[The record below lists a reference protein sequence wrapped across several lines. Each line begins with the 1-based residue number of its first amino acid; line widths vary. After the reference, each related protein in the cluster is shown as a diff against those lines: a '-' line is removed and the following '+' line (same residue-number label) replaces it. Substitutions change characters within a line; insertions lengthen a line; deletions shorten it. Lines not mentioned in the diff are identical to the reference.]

1 MTINAAPIVGELWY
15 TYYLGTVDFFVVTN
29 ATRLTA
35 ELLHVGTRYE
45 YTGKA
50 RRARAYPVK
59 EITPFTMWKDEGKK
73 DGKDGTRKTC
83 PLMKATVGGCRELT
97 AQVGMIIQRR
107 NYKRILARRVPSVK
121 DGIEHACTRRLD
133 AVERVHV
140 GDTFKDAATNIVYE
154 LAEISQHGRS
164 EFKALA
170 TVDEMLDVMHEAPNN
185 NRVVAA
191 FRSYV
196 YLDEDEQLYIES
208 PSHKPTRAY
217 KI

>member
-1 MTINAAPIVGELWY
+1 MIDIAPIVGELWY

-50 RRARAYPVK
+50 RRARAYAVK

-83 PLMKATVGGCRELT
+83 PLMKATVGRGRELT
-97 AQVGMIIQRR
+97 AQVGMIIQRS
-107 NYKRILARRVPSVK
+107 NYKRILARRVENVK
-121 DGIEHACTRRLD
+121 EGVEYACTRRLD

-140 GDTFKDAATNIVYE
+140 GDKFKDATGIVYE
-154 LAEISQHGRS
+154 LAEIDKLSRS
-164 EFKALA
+164 SFKALA
-170 TVDEMLDVMHEAPNN
+170 TVDEMLDVMHHAPNN
-185 NRVVAA
+185 NLICAA

-196 YLDEDEQLYIES
+196 YLDEDEKLYIE
-208 PSHKPTRAY
+208 PPTHKTKYAY

>member
-1 MTINAAPIVGELWY
+1 MTTINAAPIVGELWY

-59 EITPFTMWKDEGKK
+59 EITPYSLWKDDK
-73 DGKDGTRKTC
+73 KDGTRKTC
-83 PLMKATVGGCRELT
+83 QLMKATVGRGRELT
-97 AQVGMIIQRR
+97 AQVGMIIQRS
-107 NYKRILARRVPSVK
+107 NYKRVLARKVPSVK
-121 DGIEHACTRRLD
+121 DGIEHACTRRLN
-133 AVERVHV
+133 AVERVHI
-140 GDTFKDAATNIVYE
+140 GDTFKDAATGIVYE
-154 LAEISQHGRS
+154 LTEISQHGRS

-185 NRVVAA
+185 NRICAA

>member
-1 MTINAAPIVGELWY
+1 MIDITPIVGELWY

-50 RRARAYPVK
+50 RRARAYAVK

-83 PLMKATVGGCRELT
+83 QLMKATVGRCRELT
-97 AQVGMIIQRR
+97 AQVGLVIQRS
-107 NYKRILARRVPSVK
+107 NYKRILARKVPNVK
-121 DGIEHACTRRLD
+121 EGVEYACTRRLD

-140 GDTFKDAATNIVYE
+140 GDTFKDAATGIVYE
-154 LAEISQHGRS
+154 LTEIQRFGRS

-185 NRVVAA
+185 NRICAA

>member
-1 MTINAAPIVGELWY
+1 MIDITPIVGELWY
-15 TYYLGTVDFFVVTN
+15 TYYLGTVDFFVITN
-29 ATRLTA
+29 ATRLHA
-35 ELLHVGTRYE
+35 ELLHVGTKYV

-50 RRARAYPVK
+50 RRARAHAVK

-97 AQVGMIIQRR
+97 AQVGLVIQRS
-107 NYKRILARRVPSVK
+107 NYKRILARKVPSVK
-121 DGIEHACTRRLD
+121 DGIERACPRNLD

-140 GDTFKDAATNIVYE
+140 GDKFKDNVTGIVYE
-154 LAEISQHGRS
+154 LVEISQHGRS
-164 EFKALA
+164 VFKALA
-170 TVDEMLDVMHEAPNN
+170 TVDELLGKMQEITAID
-185 NRVVAA
+185 RICAA

-196 YLDEDEQLYIES
+196 CLDEDEQLYIE
-208 PSHKPTRAY
+208 PPTHKTKYAY

>member
-35 ELLHVGTRYE
+35 ELLHVGTKYV

-59 EITPFTMWKDEGKK
+59 EVTPYSLWKDNK
-73 DGKDGTRKTC
+73 KDGTRSTC
-83 PLMKATVGGCRELT
+83 QLMKASVGGCRELT
-97 AQVGMIIQRR
+97 AQVGLIIQRR
-107 NYKRILARRVPSVK
+107 NYKRILARRVPNAK
-121 DGIEHACTRRLD
+121 EGIEHACTRRLD

-140 GDTFKDAATNIVYE
+140 GDTFKDAATGIVYE
-154 LAEISQHGRS
+154 LTEISQHGRS

-196 YLDEDEQLYIES
+196 YLDEDEKLYIES
-208 PSHKPTRAY
+208 PAHKTVRAY

>member
-1 MTINAAPIVGELWY
+1 MIEITPIVGELWY
-15 TYYLGTVDFFVVTN
+15 TYYLGTVDFFVITN

-59 EITPFTMWKDEGKK
+59 EITPYSLWKDDK
-73 DGKDGTRKTC
+73 KDGTRSTC
-83 PLMKATVGGCRELT
+83 QLMKATVGRGRELT

-107 NYKRILARRVPSVK
+107 NYKRILARRVENVK
-121 DGIEHACTRRLD
+121 EGIERACPRNLD
-133 AVERVHV
+133 AVERVRV
-140 GDTFKDAATNIVYE
+140 GDKFKDDVTGIVYE

-164 EFKALA
+164 VFKALA
-170 TVDEMLDVMHEAPNN
+170 TVDELLGKMQDITAID
-185 NRVVAA
+185 RICAA
-191 FRSYV
+191 FRSYIC
-196 YLDEDEQLYIES
+196 LDEDEQLYIE
-208 PSHKPTRAY
+208 PPTHKTKYAY

>member
-1 MTINAAPIVGELWY
+1 MIDIAPIVGELWY

-59 EITPFTMWKDEGKK
+59 EITPYSLWK
-73 DGKDGTRKTC
+73 DGKKGDKKDATRSTC
-83 PLMKATVGGCRELT
+83 QLMKATVGRGRELT
-97 AQVGMIIQRR
+97 AQVGLIIQRR
-107 NYKRILARRVPSVK
+107 NYKRILARRVPNIK
-121 DGIEHACTRRLD
+121 DGIEHACPRNLD

-140 GDTFKDAATNIVYE
+140 GDKFKDDVTGIVYE
-154 LAEISQHGRS
+154 LVEISQHGRS
-164 EFKALA
+164 AFKALA
-170 TVDEMLDVMHEAPNN
+170 TVDELLGKMQDITATD
-185 NRVVAA
+185 RICAA

-196 YLDEDEQLYIES
+196 CLDEKERLYIE
-208 PSHKPTRAY
+208 PATHKTKYAY

>member
-1 MTINAAPIVGELWY
+1 MIDITPIVGELWY
-15 TYYLGTVDFFVVTN
+15 TYYLGTVDFFVITN

-59 EITPFTMWKDEGKK
+59 EITPYSLWKDDK
-73 DGKDGTRKTC
+73 KDGTRSTC
-83 PLMKATVGGCRELT
+83 QLMIKAPSGYHQLT
-97 AQVGMIIQRR
+97 ASVASITVRR
-107 NYKRILARRVPSVK
+107 NSTGISARRVPNVK
-121 DGIEHACTRRLD
+121 EGIEYACTRTLD
-133 AVERVHV
+133 AVECVHV
-140 GDTFKDAATNIVYE
+140 GDKFKDAATNIVYE
-154 LAEISQHGRS
+154 LTEISQHGRS

-208 PSHKPTRAY
+208 PAQ
-217 KI
+217 

>member
-1 MTINAAPIVGELWY
+1 MIEITPIVGELWY
-15 TYYLGTVDFFVVTN
+15 TYYLGTVDFFVITN
-29 ATRLTA
+29 ATRLHT
-35 ELLHVGTRYE
+35 ELLHVGTKYV

-50 RRARAYPVK
+50 RRARAHAVK

-97 AQVGMIIQRR
+97 AQVGLVIQRS
-107 NYKRILARRVPSVK
+107 NYKRILARKVPSVK
-121 DGIEHACTRRLD
+121 DGIERACPRNLD
-133 AVERVHV
+133 AVERVHI
-140 GDTFKDAATNIVYE
+140 GDTFKDAATGIVYE
-154 LAEISQHGRS
+154 LTEISQHGRS

-185 NRVVAA
+185 NRICAA

-208 PSHKPTRAY
+208 PAHKTVRAY

>member
-1 MTINAAPIVGELWY
+1 MIDITPIVGELWY
-15 TYYLGTVDFFVVTN
+15 TYYLGTVDFFVITN
-29 ATRLTA
+29 ATRLHA
-35 ELLHVGTRYE
+35 ELLHVGTKYV

-50 RRARAYPVK
+50 RRARAHAVK

-83 PLMKATVGGCRELT
+83 QLMKATVGGCRELT
-97 AQVGMIIQRR
+97 AQVGLVIQRS
-107 NYKRILARRVPSVK
+107 NYKRILARKVPSVK
-121 DGIEHACTRRLD
+121 DGIERACPRNLD
-133 AVERVHV
+133 AVERVRV
-140 GDTFKDAATNIVYE
+140 GDKFKDDVTGIVYE

-164 EFKALA
+164 VFKALA

-185 NRVVAA
+185 NRICAA

>member
-1 MTINAAPIVGELWY
+1 MIDIAPIVGELWY

-29 ATRLTA
+29 ATRLHA
-35 ELLHVGTRYE
+35 ELLHVGTKYV

-59 EITPFTMWKDEGKK
+59 EVTPYSLWKDGKK
-73 DGKDGTRKTC
+73 DGTRSTC
-83 PLMKATVGGCRELT
+83 QLLKASIGGCRELT
-97 AQVGMIIQRR
+97 AQVGLVIQRS
-107 NYKRILARRVPSVK
+107 NYKRILARKVPSVK
-121 DGIEHACTRRLD
+121 DGIERACPRNLD

-154 LAEISQHGRS
+154 LTEISQHGRS

-185 NRVVAA
+185 NRICAA

>member
-1 MTINAAPIVGELWY
+1 MIDIAPIVGELWY
-15 TYYLGTVDFFVVTN
+15 TYYLGTVDFFVITN

-59 EITPFTMWKDEGKK
+59 EITPYSLWKDDK
-73 DGKDGTRKTC
+73 KDGTRKTC
-83 PLMKATVGGCRELT
+83 QLMKATVGRGRELT
-97 AQVGMIIQRR
+97 AQVGMIIQRS
-107 NYKRILARRVPSVK
+107 NYKRILARKVPSVK
-121 DGIEHACTRRLD
+121 DGIERACPRNLD

-140 GDTFKDAATNIVYE
+140 GDKFKDNVTGIVYE
-154 LAEISQHGRS
+154 LVEISQHGRS
-164 EFKALA
+164 VFKALA
-170 TVDEMLDVMHEAPNN
+170 TVDELLGKMQEITAIV
-185 NRVVAA
+185 RICAA

-196 YLDEDEQLYIES
+196 CLDEKERLYIE
-208 PSHKPTRAY
+208 PATHKTKYAY

>member
-1 MTINAAPIVGELWY
+1 MIEITPIVGELWY
-15 TYYLGTVDFFVVTN
+15 TYYLGTVDFFVITN

-59 EITPFTMWKDEGKK
+59 EITPYSLWKDDK
-73 DGKDGTRKTC
+73 KDGTRKTC
-83 PLMKATVGGCRELT
+83 QLMKATVGRGRELT
-97 AQVGMIIQRR
+97 AQVGMIIQRS
-107 NYKRILARRVPSVK
+107 NYKRILARKVPSVK
-121 DGIEHACTRRLD
+121 DGIERACPRNLD
-133 AVERVHV
+133 AVERVRV
-140 GDTFKDAATNIVYE
+140 GDKFKDDVTGIVYE

-164 EFKALA
+164 VFKALA
-170 TVDEMLDVMHEAPNN
+170 TVDELLGKMQEITATD
-185 NRVVAA
+185 RICAA

-196 YLDEDEQLYIES
+196 CLDEKERLYIES
-208 PSHKPTRAY
+208 PAHKTVRAY